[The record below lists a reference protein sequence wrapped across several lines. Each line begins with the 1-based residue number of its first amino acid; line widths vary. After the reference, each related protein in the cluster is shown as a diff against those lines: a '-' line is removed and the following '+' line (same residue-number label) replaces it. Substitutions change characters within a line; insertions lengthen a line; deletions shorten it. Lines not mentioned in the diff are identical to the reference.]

1 MRILLGVAFVMVTGV
16 AAFTYRD
23 LILRSNTTLERL
35 GQFVVTRPAVV
46 EPIKRVDPVVEP
58 IRRVDQTANIAAL
71 NAVDSMATAYILAIQ
86 NDPIDSRSM
95 TELAF
100 LYMKQGWFDQAIGPL
115 ARAREIDATSEP
127 LRRYLELA
135 IARAKLGTVDLY
147 QAARDFEERVAM
159 EGHGC

>member
-1 MRILLGVAFVMVTGV
+1 MRILLGVAFVIVTSV

-23 LILRSNTTLERL
+23 LILKAGGTAARRYDGMAVRRYDSTTMSLPPY
-35 GQFVVTRPAVV
+35 RPTAV
-46 EPIKRVDPVVEP
+46 P
-58 IRRVDQTANIAAL
+58 AIAML
-71 NAVDSMATAYILAIQ
+71 NVVDSTATAYILTIQ

-135 IARAKLGTVDLY
+135 VARAELGFVDLY

>member
-1 MRILLGVAFVMVTGV
+1 MRILLGVAFVMVTSV

-23 LILRSNTTLERL
+23 LILRSHTRLERP
-35 GQFVVTRPAVV
+35 GQFVVTRPAAVEPIRRVDPVV
-46 EPIKRVDPVVEP
+46 EPIKRVD
-58 IRRVDQTANIAAL
+58 QSASIAAIK
-71 NAVDSMATAYILAIQ
+71 AIDSMATAYILTIQ

-100 LYMKQGWFDQAIGPL
+100 LYMKQGWFDRAIGPL

-135 IARAKLGTVDLY
+135 IARSERGAVDLY
-147 QAARDFEERVAM
+147 QAARDFEEQVMM

>member
-1 MRILLGVAFVMVTGV
+1 MRILLGVAFVILTSV

-23 LILRSNTTLERL
+23 LILKA
-35 GQFVVTRPAVV
+35 GGKAV
-46 EPIKRVDPVVEP
+46 
-58 IRRVDQTANIAAL
+58 RRYDVIAMATAVPPYRHSAPPPKPVDQAASVAVL
-71 NAVDSMATAYILAIQ
+71 NTIDSIATAYILTIQ
-86 NDPIDSRSM
+86 NDPVDSRTM

-100 LYMKQGWFDQAIGPL
+100 LYMKQGWFQQAIGPL

-135 IARAKLGTVDLY
+135 VARAELGFVDLY
-147 QAARDFEERVAM
+147 QAARDFEERVMM